1 MRAWCAREFADHGIA
16 FMPVQ
21 ANMGYTALQGTVRGL
36 HYQAAPA
43 VEAKLVRCTRGS
55 VFDVVVDLRPRS
67 PTFRRWFGAMLSA
80 ENGRMLFVPEHCAHG
95 YQTLEASTEIMYH
108 TSAFYAPDAVRGVRF
123 DDPAFGVRW
132 PIPVSAVSEQDR
144 TWPLASDL
152 QSIES

>member
-1 MRAWCAREFADHGIA
+1 
-16 FMPVQ
+16 V
-21 ANMGYTALQGTVRGL
+21 
-36 HYQAAPA
+36 
-43 VEAKLVRCTRGS
+43 
-55 VFDVVVDLRPRS
+55 
-67 PTFRRWFGAMLSA
+67 LSA
-80 ENGRMLFVPEHCAHG
+80 ENGRMLFVPEQCAHG

-152 QSIES
+152 QSTEP